1 MTVGQR
7 WLYPCYDVVPPPAAI
22 PVPNVGL
29 LLLLALGVS
38 FSGGRTMREL
48 ELYAAVYF
56 SSFWSTLILALI
68 FTIKGKMP

>member
-1 MTVGQR
+1 
-7 WLYPCYDVVPPPAAI
+7 
-22 PVPNVGL
+22 
-29 LLLLALGVS
+29 
-38 FSGGRTMREL
+38 MREL